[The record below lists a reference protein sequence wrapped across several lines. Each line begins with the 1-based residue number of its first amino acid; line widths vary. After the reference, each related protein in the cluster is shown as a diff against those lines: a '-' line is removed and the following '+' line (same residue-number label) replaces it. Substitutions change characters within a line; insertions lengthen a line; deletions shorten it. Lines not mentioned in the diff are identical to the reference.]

1 MDILDA
7 AIAYERGVS
16 RLARA
21 LGVNQ
26 PTVSM
31 WRKRQN
37 LSPAWR
43 MALTEKY
50 GKHIRKAAKAA
61 LNSPVIDDVI

>member
-16 RLARA
+16 RLAKA
-21 LGVNQ
+21 LGINQ
-26 PTVSM
+26 TTISM

-37 LSPAWR
+37 LSDGWR
-43 MALTEKY
+43 IALTEKY

-61 LNSPVIDDVI
+61 LISPVIDGGL